1 MKHNHSHDETAVRQK
16 SLPENDAE
24 WSDTNI
30 GNSARLRCAEPA
42 PLGKTE
48 EDLGDT
54 LRALARRKPEGRPT
68 AGHTEPSKQ
77 PLVLCGHGVLLRVEG
92 GAFTIRNGFTHY
104 PQKQETYRFFKGEL
118 SIHRALE
125 TAAFLSTCS
134 HGSANK
140 TCLSFALI
148 GKAMCRAF
156 WPTTAT

>member
-1 MKHNHSHDETAVRQK
+1 MMKPQCGKNL
-16 SLPENDAE
+16 SLKMMRSGAIRILATVLGFDAP
-24 WSDTNI
+24 NQ
-30 GNSARLRCAEPA
+30 A